1 MKKKIR
7 FFLAL
12 LSLFYCVSAIQSTYA
27 KYTSSASA
35 NTNITVARWNVLV
48 NTQDIKNN
56 SDFST
61 VLTPTFNGTTNIS
74 ANVIAPT
81 AEGYFDIV
89 LNADNTDVSF
99 NSTVTIAVDVNSD
112 VKDLQFTKY
121 TINGGTTEYTFTGT
135 DYSVQKSFLA
145 ADTSK
150 TVTYRFYVKWLD
162 GTGETMDNAAD
173 TVTTASGKAIIDV
186 NVNVTQ
192 TAN

>member
-1 MKKKIR
+1 MKRKIR
-7 FFLAL
+7 FFIAL
-12 LSLFYCVSAIQSTYA
+12 LSLFICVSTIQSTYA

-61 VLTPTFNGTTNIS
+61 VLTPTFSGNTNIS
-74 ANVIAPT
+74 SNVIAPT
-81 AEGYFDIV
+81 SEGYFDIV
-89 LNADNTDVSF
+89 LNANNTDVSF
-99 NSTVTIAVDVNSD
+99 KSTVTISVDANSD

-121 TINGGTTEYTFTGT
+121 TIDGSTTENTFSGT

-145 ADTSK
+145 TDTSK

-173 TVTTASGKAIIDV
+173 TATTTSGKAIIDV
-186 NVNVTQ
+186 NVNVVQ
-192 TAN
+192 VAN